1 MFCQADSVGMLCL
14 LRPCN
19 YKSEMVGWTIQALP
33 TGHCL
38 KATKNG
44 SSTAIKI
51 SSTVAEA
58 FSLLRRCDSDRQ
70 AAIAKLCLF
79 NIWTEC
85 PSWDPYLPSSLVWC
99 VCSQGMVCAHCS
111 LHYKPKD
118 KLKLVATSASS
129 LCLHSSAAFW
139 SLQLLVWMI
148 SWFARITGSA
158 VAVTAMA
165 MSQIT
170 FKYPL
175 YS

>member
-85 PSWDPYLPSSLVWC
+85 PSWGPYLPSSLVLC
-99 VCSQGMVCAHCS
+99 VCSQDMVCAHCS
-111 LHYKPKD
+111 L
-118 KLKLVATSASS
+118 LTA
-129 LCLHSSAAFW
+129 HSTTIPRTNW
-139 SLQLLVWMI
+139 SLSPQVARHCVFPAVRLSDRYNNCWWFHGSPESPDLLLQSLQWPCD
-148 SWFARITGSA
+148 R
-158 VAVTAMA
+158 
-165 MSQIT
+165 
-170 FKYPL
+170 
-175 YS
+175 